1 MDEEKTLSEDALADV
16 TGGNDHGVGGI
27 VDPSANGGV
36 LNNPISSPADGAMPY
51 GGIVGNGSNSSHI
64 TNE

>member
-1 MDEEKTLSEDALADV
+1 MSEEKFLNEEELGAV
-16 TGGNDHGVGGI
+16 TGGHDHGVGGI

-51 GGIVGNGSNSSHI
+51 GGIAGKGRDSSHI